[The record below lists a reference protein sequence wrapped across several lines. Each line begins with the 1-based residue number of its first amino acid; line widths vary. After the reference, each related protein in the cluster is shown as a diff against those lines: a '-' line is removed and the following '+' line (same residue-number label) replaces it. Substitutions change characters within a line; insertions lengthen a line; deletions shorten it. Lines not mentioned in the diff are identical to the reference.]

1 MKKLLSSLLTTL
13 TYLAAFI
20 YFFPLLWMFITG
32 FKTEGEAIV
41 MPPSLIFS
49 PTLENYITAWDSG
62 IASFLWNSFIIVG
75 ISTIFA
81 LVLGVSAAYALSMF
95 GLKKADDI
103 LFWFISTKLLPAV
116 GVLIP
121 VYIVFKQLGLL
132 DSHFALI
139 LIYTAMN
146 IPLAVWM
153 MRSFFK
159 DIPYEIIE
167 SAQVD
172 GASGI
177 QGFMQVTLPLVKP
190 GIVSTALLCF
200 VFAWNE
206 FLFGVSLT
214 YTDSSTMPVFMASFM
229 TQEGLFWAK
238 MSAVATSAVLPSIVL
253 GWFTQKQLV
262 QGLTMGAVKG

>member
-1 MKKLLSSLLTTL
+1 MKRLLSSLLTTV
-13 TYLAAFI
+13 TYVAAFV
-20 YFFPLLWMFITG
+20 YFFPLLWMFVTG
-32 FKTEGEAIV
+32 FKNEGEAVI
-41 MPPSLIFS
+41 MPPAIFFD
-49 PTLENYITAWDSG
+49 PTLDNYRTIWDSG
-62 IASFLWNSFIIVG
+62 IGSFLGNSFIIVG
-75 ISTIFA
+75 ISTMFA
-81 LVLGVSAAYALSMF
+81 LFLGVSAAYALSMF
-95 GLKKADDI
+95 GIKRADDI

-116 GVLIP
+116 GVMIP
-121 VYIVFKQLGLL
+121 VYIVFKKLGLL
-132 DSHFALI
+132 DSHISLI

-167 SAQVD
+167 STQVD
-172 GASGI
+172 GATGL
-177 QGFMQVTLPLVKP
+177 QGFFQVTLPLVKP
-190 GIVSTALLCF
+190 GVISTALLCF

-206 FLFGVSLT
+206 FLFGVNLT

-238 MSAVATSAVLPSIVL
+238 MSAVATTAVLPSVIL
-253 GWFTQKQLV
+253 GFFTQKQLV